1 MFGMGT
7 MKGRIVGHLKP
18 LWMKEAEF
26 SVFLYIAVMRE
37 SVKDVNDC
45 MLTTLVRYQEKRPGN
60 VSFPWPWVLADVRAS
75 SHPLCLSGDLRGSQ
89 REEQH

>member
-1 MFGMGT
+1 MFGMGK

-37 SVKDVNDC
+37 SVKDMNDC
-45 MLTTLVRYQEKRPGN
+45 MLTTFVRYQEKRPGN
-60 VSFPWPWVLADVRAS
+60 VSFPLALGA
-75 SHPLCLSGDLRGSQ
+75 G
-89 REEQH
+89 

>member
-1 MFGMGT
+1 MFGMGK

-37 SVKDVNDC
+37 SVKDMNDC

-60 VSFPWPWVLADVRAS
+60 VSFPLALGA
-75 SHPLCLSGDLRGSQ
+75 G
-89 REEQH
+89 